1 MSESTNNESIGYWS
15 VIAIGI
21 GGMVGGG
28 IFAVLGL
35 AVKMAGGGTPI
46 AFLLAGIIALITS
59 YSYTKLSLKYPSQGG
74 TVEFLNKAFGGGYFT
89 GSVNV
94 LLWISY
100 IIMLSLYAFA
110 FGSYASNLIHGG
122 QEFWKYIF
130 TSSVIVIFTILNISG
145 AKIVGESEEYIV
157 IIKIVIL
164 LFFVAVGL
172 ASVKTSN
179 VTPSAWKD
187 PISLFAGG
195 MIIFVAYEG
204 FELIA
209 NTADN
214 VKNPKKTLP
223 RAYFSAIGFVII
235 LYILVSLVT
244 VGNLSI
250 DKIVSA
256 KDYALAA
263 AAKPFLGMFGFTLIA
278 IAAMLSTASAINAT
292 LYGAAKVSF
301 VIAKDGELPVQ
312 LEKKVWRKP
321 IEGLLISAALT
332 LIVANLFDLSGIST
346 MGSAG
351 FLVIFAAVNAA
362 NIKLSSE
369 TKSKKWIS
377 ILGVITCTLALISLI
392 IKTIEQSPSN
402 LWLLL
407 ILFGLSFLIEG
418 IYRKFRGK
426 DLQPVIPE

>member
-1 MSESTNNESIGYWS
+1 MSKSEKNGSIGYWS
-15 VIAIGI
+15 VVAIGI

-28 IFAVLGL
+28 IFAVLGI
-35 AVKMAGGGTPI
+35 AVQMAEGGTPV

-89 GSVNV
+89 GSLNV

-110 FGSYASNLIHGG
+110 FGSYGSNLMNGG
-122 QEFWKYIF
+122 QELWKYIF
-130 TSSVIVIFTILNISG
+130 TSSVIIIFTILNISG

-157 IIKIVIL
+157 VIKIAIL
-164 LFFVAVGL
+164 IFFVAVGIV
-172 ASVKTSN
+172 SINTSSIA
-179 VTPSAWKD
+179 PSSWKD

-223 RAYFSAIGFVII
+223 RAYFSAVGFVIA

-301 VIAKDGELPVQ
+301 VMAKDRELPKQ
-312 LEKKVWRKP
+312 LEKKIWKKP
-321 IEGLLISAALT
+321 IEGLLISASLT
-332 LIVANLFDLSGIST
+332 LIVANFFDLSRIST

-377 ILGVITCTLALISLI
+377 ILGVVTCTVALISLI
-392 IKTIEQSPSN
+392 IKTVGQSISN
-402 LWLLL
+402 IWFLLMM
-407 ILFGLSFLIEG
+407 FGLAFLVEG
-418 IYRKFRGK
+418 IYRKLKDK
-426 DLQPVIPE
+426 DLQPIIRD

>member
-1 MSESTNNESIGYWS
+1 
-15 VIAIGI
+15 
-21 GGMVGGG
+21 
-28 IFAVLGL
+28 
-35 AVKMAGGGTPI
+35 
-46 AFLLAGIIALITS
+46 
-59 YSYTKLSLKYPSQGG
+59 
-74 TVEFLNKAFGGGYFT
+74 
-89 GSVNV
+89 
-94 LLWISY
+94 
-100 IIMLSLYAFA
+100 
-110 FGSYASNLIHGG
+110 LIHGG

-377 ILGVITCTLALISLI
+377 ILGVITCILALISLI